1 MKLIVGLVLLA
12 VISLASANIF
22 ANFQLMLE
30 LQKDKEGVLR
40 GLSKFDFS
48 LTQKSLAEAFD
59 QVALVINTTAGY
71 NTDPDAMQ
79 CGFQLAELAGGIID
93 GELWAL
99 AVVDSYAKLQSGF
112 GRGNIRNPGH
122 FRQCIEVYQEMRDP
136 LAGGFFQGTHCTVA
150 MRGIVEGEFEWPLPI
165 ITPPPIFDM

>member
-12 VISLASANIF
+12 VVSLASANMF

-40 GLSKFDFS
+40 ALSSREFS
-48 LTQKSLAEAFD
+48 LTRRAIAEAFD
-59 QVALVINTTAGY
+59 QTALFINSTGF
-71 NTDPDAMQ
+71 NTDPDATH
-79 CGFQLAELAGGIID
+79 CGFQLAEFAGGILD

-99 AVVDSYAKLQSGF
+99 AVVDSFAKIQSGF

-122 FRQCIEVYQEMRDP
+122 FRQCIEVYQEMSDP

-150 MRGIVEGEFEWPLPI
+150 MRGIVEDDFEWPLPI
-165 ITPPPIFDM
+165 ITPPPLFDM

>member
-12 VISLASANIF
+12 VISLASANMF

-40 GLSKFDFS
+40 GLSSRDFS
-48 LTQKSLAEAFD
+48 LTRKAIAEAFE
-59 QVALVINTTAGY
+59 QAASMINSSGF
-71 NTDPDAMQ
+71 NTDHNATH
-79 CGFQLAELAGGIID
+79 CGFQLAALATGILE

-99 AVVDSYAKLQSGF
+99 AVVDSFAKVQSGF
-112 GRGNIRNPGH
+112 GRGNFRNPGH
-122 FRQCIEVYQEMRDP
+122 FRQCIEVYQEMGDA

-150 MRGIVEGEFEWPLPI
+150 MRGIVEDEFEWPIPI
-165 ITPPPIFDM
+165 ITPPPAIDM